1 MWDGFW
7 TLANGRAWASLPKDL
22 QEIIARNI
30 DEAAVEERKDIR
42 KLNDSLR
49 GKLTQQGMVFNETDP
64 EKFRATLRA
73 AGFYAEWKEKYGPE
87 AWAVFE
93 KQVGALS

>member
-1 MWDGFW
+1 
-7 TLANGRAWASLPKDL
+7 
-22 QEIIARNI
+22 
-30 DEAAVEERKDIR
+30 
-42 KLNDSLR
+42 
-49 GKLTQQGMVFNETDP
+49 MVFNETDP
-64 EKFRATLRA
+64 AKFRNTLRR